1 MNLPPPPSSRFV
13 IACGGTGG
21 HLFPG
26 LAVANKLVARGCEV
40 TLLISPK
47 DVDQQAVKRARQVE
61 IVTLP
66 AVGLSRRGE
75 LAFVHGFTRSYRLA
89 RKLFRWLRPQA
100 ALAMGG
106 FTSAPPI
113 LAAKAVGARTFLHE
127 SNTIPGRAN
136 RWLSWIVDH
145 AFIGFPCAASR
156 LKRCSVSVS
165 GTPVRPEFKPRDAAS
180 CRVELGLEPERPVML
195 VMGGSQGARAVNELI
210 GRALPLLAKAA
221 PDWQWIHLTG
231 PDDCSRM
238 QQEYAALNLKA
249 LVYPFFDR
257 MEYALGAAVGAVTRA
272 GASTL
277 AELAAMRLPTV
288 LVPYPAAID
297 NHQWH
302 NAHAYATTG
311 AARLLPQTEA
321 TKEEVTRSLLEL
333 VRNAAL
339 RQAMQSALALWH
351 CPAAGDEI
359 ADHMLAAV
367 EAAEPRRALRRPV
380 SLRAIPAGARQK
392 LAAAPV
398 DVVAE
403 PAIARELPRPEPAS
417 V

>member
-1 MNLPPPPSSRFV
+1 MNLPPRTPSRFV

-21 HLFPG
+21 HLYPG
-26 LAVANKLVARGCEV
+26 LAVANKLVERGGEV

-47 DVDQQAVKRARQVE
+47 EVDQQAVKRASHVE

-66 AVGLSRRGE
+66 AVCLRRRSE
-75 LAFVHGFTRSYRLA
+75 IAFVRGFTRSYRLA
-89 RKLFRWLRPQA
+89 RKLFDWLKPQA

-113 LAAKAVGARTFLHE
+113 LAAKATGARTFLHE

-145 AFIGFPCAASR
+145 GFIGFPCAASR
-156 LKRCSVSVS
+156 LRRCSVTVS
-165 GTPVRPEFKPRDAAS
+165 GTPVRPEFRVRDAAS
-180 CRVELGLEPERPVML
+180 CRAELGLEPDQPVVL
-195 VMGGSQGARAVNELI
+195 VMGGSQGARGVNELVI
-210 GRALPLLAKAA
+210 RALPLLAKAA
-221 PDWQWIHLTG
+221 HEWQWIHLTG
-231 PDDCSRM
+231 TDDASRM
-238 QQEYAALNLKA
+238 QKEYAALNLRA
-249 LVYPFFDR
+249 AVYPFLDR
-257 MEYALGAAVGAVTRA
+257 MEYALGAADAAVTRA

-277 AELAAMRLPTV
+277 AELAVMRLPAV

-311 AARLLPQTEA
+311 AARLLPQSEA
-321 TKEEVTRSLLEL
+321 TPEELTRSLLDL
-333 VRNAAL
+333 VRNEAS
-339 RQAMQSALALWH
+339 RQTMRSALAHWH

-359 ADHMLAAV
+359 ADRVLAAV
-367 EAAEPRRALRRPV
+367 EAAEPRRALRRSINFCATPPTT
-380 SLRAIPAGARQK
+380 SPRPATAS
-392 LAAAPV
+392 AEA
-398 DVVAE
+398 VAE
-403 PAIARELPRPEPAS
+403 PAS